1 MMMGISYS
9 EFWSMNPRIIKFC
22 VEQYKAKRNEEDLK
36 QWQLGQYILAA
47 VSCISPKGKYPKK
60 PMFQIEE
67 DIKKNGN
74 KESQEEI
81 AIFEMKQRIKAL
93 RMQGLPESP
102 V

>member
-1 MMMGISYS
+1 
-9 EFWSMNPRIIKFC
+9 MNPRIIKFC

-67 DIKKNGN
+67 DIKKNGS